1 MAALNDRE
9 RELLETMVTLSEGD
23 QPFEIPAGRDTVD
36 DPRWP
41 DEVRRPTRDE
51 VRSLVGQQ
59 YVEIDRTAA
68 RAWRF
73 WPAEAAR
80 REFAG
85 EVARRRAEALRNPD
99 TRLGVILDAIVAAF
113 EKDPASPLLILRKEE
128 IDIVRHPHWGIE
140 PDVVRMHD
148 LRQLENLEL
157 IGWDGT
163 TEFFPTPRGRM
174 ASKNPAAFLA
184 QRADEVEDEAER
196 SRLRRMAEKFRAG
209 DVAVSTVGGVTGAA
223 IRALLGL

>member
-1 MAALNDRE
+1 
-9 RELLETMVTLSEGD
+9 MVTISEGD
-23 QPFEIPAGRDTVD
+23 QPFEIPAGRDTLD
-36 DPRWP
+36 DLRWP
-41 DEVRRPTRDE
+41 PEVQKPTRDE
-51 VRSLVGQQ
+51 VRLLVGQE
-59 YVEIDRTAA
+59 YLETDRTAA
-68 RAWRF
+68 PAWRF

-85 EVARRRAEALRNPD
+85 EVTRRRAEALKDPD
-99 TRLGVILDAIVAAF
+99 ARLGVILDAIVAAF
-113 EKDPASPLLILRKEE
+113 EKDPARPLLLVRTDHV
-128 IDIVRHPHWGIE
+128 DIVSHPFWGIE

-148 LRQLENLEL
+148 LRQLENLDL

-184 QRADEVEDEAER
+184 QRADEVEDETER

-209 DVAVSTVGGVTGAA
+209 DVAVSTIGGVTGAA
-223 IRALLGL
+223 IRTLLGL